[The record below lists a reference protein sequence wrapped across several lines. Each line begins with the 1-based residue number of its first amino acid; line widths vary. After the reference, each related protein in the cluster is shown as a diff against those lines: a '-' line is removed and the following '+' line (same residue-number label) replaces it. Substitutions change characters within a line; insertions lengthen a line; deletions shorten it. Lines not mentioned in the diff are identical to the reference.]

1 MQPVALKNDRFETL
15 DSWRGICAL
24 LVALLHFQVNSHLQN
39 ISFFQNSYLFVDFF
53 FVLSG
58 FVIAANYQ
66 ERLATGFGIGRFML
80 LRFGR
85 LYPLYGFMLLA
96 FVGFEFIQV
105 LIPSLGAM
113 GATVPFSAPRQSF
126 DTIFSSFFLL
136 QSFGLYDFLT
146 WNTPGWSIAT
156 EFWTYLIF
164 AVIMATARHSLV
176 QISTALLLF
185 CILAIYKFS
194 PNGMN
199 TTFDFG
205 MLRCVAGFSAGV
217 IVFCI
222 WQRWGQFIEV
232 TRAFGTAL
240 ELCTIALVVGFVATL
255 GSGSFAVLAPIVFS
269 LTVLIFAAEAGS
281 ISAVLR
287 TKFFLL
293 LGTLSYSIYLLH
305 LFIQTRI
312 LNFGQ
317 LVQSKFGLSMFI
329 EGEHDGVKTSLLGI
343 NKFEGDFWC
352 VAMIVMLIIASELSY
367 KIIEVPGRNF
377 FRTLASRKSRQ
388 LALQ

>member
-1 MQPVALKNDRFETL
+1 MQRTTLKNDRFETL

-24 LVALLHFQVNSHLQN
+24 LVALLHFQVNSHFQN
-39 ISFFQNSYLFVDFF
+39 ISFFQNSFLFVDFF

-113 GATVPFSAPRQSF
+113 GASAPFSAPRQSF

-136 QSFGLYDFLT
+136 QSFGIYDFLT

-164 AVIMATARHSLV
+164 AGIMATARQSLV
-176 QISTALLLF
+176 QISIALLLF

-194 PNGMN
+194 PHGMN

-205 MLRCVAGFSAGV
+205 MLRCVAGFSSGV

-232 TRAFGTAL
+232 TRALGTAL
-240 ELCTIALVVGFVATL
+240 ELCIIVLVVGFVAVF
-255 GSGSFAVLAPIVFS
+255 GNSSFAILAPIVFS
-269 LTVLIFAAEAGS
+269 LTVLIFATEAGS

-293 LGTLSYSIYLLH
+293 LGSLSYSIYLLH
-305 LFIQTRI
+305 LFIETRI
-312 LNFGQ
+312 LNLGH
-317 LVQSKFGLSMFI
+317 LVQSKFGMSLFI
-329 EGEHDGVKTSLLGI
+329 EGQHDGMKTSLLGI

-352 VAMIVMLIIASELSY
+352 VVMIAMLIIASQLSY
-367 KIIEVPGRNF
+367 KIIEVPGRNI
-377 FRTLASRKSRQ
+377 FRNLAGRNPRQ
-388 LALQ
+388 LAVQ